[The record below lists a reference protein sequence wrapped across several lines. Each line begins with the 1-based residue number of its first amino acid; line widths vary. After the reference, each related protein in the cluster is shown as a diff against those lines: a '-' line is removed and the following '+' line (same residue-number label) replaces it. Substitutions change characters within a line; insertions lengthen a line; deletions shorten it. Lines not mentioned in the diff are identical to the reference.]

1 MGFGRLFQISEL
13 CARSETYR
21 HSAYFVKRVLNG
33 VTPADLPDEQPTQQ
47 ILLSVNLKTAKA
59 LSLAVP
65 PFVIVAADAVVE

>member
-1 MGFGRLFQISEL
+1 
-13 CARSETYR
+13 
-21 HSAYFVKRVLNG
+21 VKRVLNG